1 MFIPSR
7 KAVKY
12 LGVCANTLRKWADD
26 GKIKYIRN
34 PAGQRLYDVS
44 SIEQSSPTCKSY
56 CYCRVSSH
64 KQKDEL
70 ERQKEFMRK
79 HYPNYEIISDIG
91 SGINFK
97 RKQFLWL
104 LEQTSIGNVKE
115 VVVAHR
121 DRLSRFG
128 FELIEWFFSKHNV
141 KLVVLDKCES
151 SPQQEIVTD
160 LLSIIT
166 VFSRRIH
173 GLRKYTN
180 TIKEDKSLSKQDTEE
195 NTI

>member
-12 LGVCANTLRKWADD
+12 LGVCANTLRKWADED
-26 GKIKYIRN
+26 KIKYIRN

-44 SIEQSSPTCKSY
+44 SIEQSSETCKSY

-64 KQKDEL
+64 KQKDDL

-151 SPQQEIVTD
+151 SPQTELVTD

-166 VFSRRIH
+166 VFSCRIH

>member
-44 SIEQSSPTCKSY
+44 SIEQSSETCKSY

-64 KQKDEL
+64 KQKDDL

-121 DRLSRFG
+121 DRLCRFG
-128 FELIEWFFSKHNV
+128 FELVEWFFSKYNV
-141 KLVVLDKCES
+141 KLVVLDDSKS
-151 SPQQEIVTD
+151 SPQTELVTD

-166 VFSRRIH
+166 VFSCRIH
-173 GLRKYTN
+173 GLRKYTK
-180 TIKEDKSLSKQDTEE
+180 TIKEDKILPNETTE
-195 NTI
+195 NSTV

>member
-1 MFIPSR
+1 MYIPSR
-7 KAVKY
+7 KAVRY
-12 LGVCANTLRKWADD
+12 LGVCANTLRRWADD
-26 GKIKYIRN
+26 GKIKYIRT
-34 PAGQRLYDVS
+34 PTGQRLYAVS
-44 SIEQSSPTCKSY
+44 SIEQSSETCKSY

-64 KQKDEL
+64 KQTDDL
-70 ERQKEFMRK
+70 ERQKSFMQEK
-79 HYPNYEIISDIG
+79 YPEHEILWDIG

-97 RKQFLWL
+97 RKKLLWL
-104 LEQTSIGNVKE
+104 LEQSTLGNVKE
-115 VVVAHR
+115 VVVAYR

-166 VFSRRIH
+166 TFSCRVH
-173 GLRKYTN
+173 GLRKYSDS
-180 TIKEDKSLSKQDTEE
+180 IKEDKSLPRQEAEE

>member
-7 KAVKY
+7 KAVKH

-44 SIEQSSPTCKSY
+44 SIEQSSSTCKSF

-64 KQKDEL
+64 KQKDDL
-70 ERQKEFMRK
+70 DRQQAFMRQQ
-79 HYPNYEIISDIG
+79 YPGHEIVADVG

-104 LEQTSIGNVKE
+104 LEQASLGNVKE

-121 DRLSRFG
+121 DRLCRFG
-128 FELIEWFFSKHNV
+128 FELIEWFFLKHNV
-141 KLVVLDKCES
+141 KLMVLDDSKS
-151 SPQQEIVTD
+151 SPQQELVAD

-166 VFSRRIH
+166 VFSCRVH
-173 GLRKYTN
+173 GLRKYSETL
-180 TIKEDKSLSKQDTEE
+180 KKDKVLSDEAAE
-195 NTI
+195 SNSV

>member
-1 MFIPSR
+1 
-7 KAVKY
+7 
-12 LGVCANTLRKWADD
+12 
-26 GKIKYIRN
+26 
-34 PAGQRLYDVS
+34 
-44 SIEQSSPTCKSY
+44 
-56 CYCRVSSH
+56 VSSH

-151 SPQQEIVTD
+151 SPQQELVTD

-166 VFSRRIH
+166 VFSCRIH

>member
-7 KAVKY
+7 KAVKH

-44 SIEQSSPTCKSY
+44 SIEQSSSTCKSY

-64 KQKDEL
+64 KQKDDL

-79 HYPNYEIISDIG
+79 QCPEHEIITDVG

-104 LEQTSIGNVKE
+104 LEQASLGNVKE

-128 FELIEWFFSKHNV
+128 FELIEWFFHKHNV
-141 KLVVLDKCES
+141 KLVVLDDSKS
-151 SPQQEIVTD
+151 SPQQELVTD

-166 VFSRRIH
+166 IFSCRIH

-180 TIKEDKSLSKQDTEE
+180 TIKEDKVLSNETAES
-195 NTI
+195 TSV

>member
-7 KAVKY
+7 KAVKH

-34 PAGQRLYDVS
+34 PAGQRLYDTT
-44 SIEQSSPTCKSY
+44 SIEQSSSTCKSY

-64 KQKDEL
+64 KQKDDL

-79 HYPNYEIISDIG
+79 HYQNHEIISDIG

-104 LEQTSIGNVKE
+104 LEQSTLGNVKE

-151 SPQQEIVTD
+151 SPQQELVTD

-166 VFSRRIH
+166 VFSCRIH

>member
-44 SIEQSSPTCKSY
+44 SVEQSSPTCKSY

-64 KQKDEL
+64 KQKDDL
-70 ERQKEFMRK
+70 VRQKEFMQEK
-79 HYPNYEIISDIG
+79 FPEHIIIADIA
-91 SGINFK
+91 SGLNFK
-97 RKQFLWL
+97 RKGLLFL
-104 LEQTSIGNVKE
+104 LEQSSLGNVKE

-121 DRLSRFG
+121 DRLCRFG
-128 FELIEWFFSKHNV
+128 FEFLEWFFNKHNV
-141 KLVVLDKCES
+141 RLMVLDNVKS
-151 SPQQEIVTD
+151 SPESELVTD
-160 LLSIIT
+160 ILSILT
-166 VFSRRIH
+166 VFSCRIH
-173 GLRKYTN
+173 GLRKYAKAV
-180 TIKEDKSLSKQDTEE
+180 KEDKILPNEDTE
-195 NTI
+195 NPAA

>member
-7 KAVKY
+7 KAVKH

-26 GKIKYIRN
+26 GKIRYIRN

-44 SIEQSSPTCKSY
+44 SIEQSSSTCKSY
-56 CYCRVSSH
+56 CYCRVSSN
-64 KQKDEL
+64 KQKDDL

-104 LEQTSIGNVKE
+104 LEQTSLGNVKE

-121 DRLSRFG
+121 DRLCRFG
-128 FELIEWFFSKHNV
+128 FELIEWFFTKHNV
-141 KLVVLDKCES
+141 KLMVLDDSKS
-151 SPQQEIVTD
+151 SPQQELVTD

-166 VFSRRIH
+166 VFSCRIH
-173 GLRKYTN
+173 GLRKYSETL
-180 TIKEDKSLSKQDTEE
+180 KKDKILSNETTE
-195 NTI
+195 NSSV

>member
-1 MFIPSR
+1 MYIPSR

-12 LGVCANTLRKWADD
+12 LGVCANTLRKWADE

-34 PAGQRLYDVS
+34 PAGQRLYDVK

-64 KQKDEL
+64 KQKDDL
-70 ERQKEFMRK
+70 ERQENFMRER
-79 HYPNYEIISDIG
+79 YPDHKVISDIG

-97 RKQFLWL
+97 RKKLLWL
-104 LEQTSIGNVKE
+104 LEQATLGAVKE

-128 FELIEWFFSKHNV
+128 FELIEWLFSNYNV
-141 KLVVLDKCES
+141 KLVVLNQSKS
-151 SPQQEIVTD
+151 SPQEELVTD

-166 VFSRRIH
+166 VFSCRVH
-173 GLRKYTN
+173 GLRKYSGK
-180 TIKEDKSLSKQDTEE
+180 IKEDKDLPKQESEKDS
-195 NTI
+195 I

>member
-12 LGVCANTLRKWADD
+12 LGVCANTLRNWADD

-44 SIEQSSPTCKSY
+44 SIEQSSSTCKSY

-64 KQKDEL
+64 KQKDDL

-79 HYPNYEIISDIG
+79 QYPYHEIIFDVG

-97 RKQFLWL
+97 RKHFLWL
-104 LEQTSIGNVKE
+104 LEQASLGNVKE

-121 DRLSRFG
+121 DRLCRFG
-128 FELIEWFFSKHNV
+128 FELIEWFFHKHNV
-141 KLVVLDKCES
+141 KLVVLDDSKS
-151 SPQQEIVTD
+151 SPQQELITD

-166 VFSRRIH
+166 VFSCRIH
-173 GLRKYTN
+173 GLRKYSE
-180 TIKEDKSLSKQDTEE
+180 TIKEDKVLSNETAE
-195 NTI
+195 NNSV

>member
-7 KAVKY
+7 KAVKH

-44 SIEQSSPTCKSY
+44 SIEQSSSTCKSF

-64 KQKDEL
+64 KQKDDL
-70 ERQKEFMRK
+70 DRQKEFMRK
-79 HYPNYEIISDIG
+79 QYPSHEIVFDIG

-104 LEQTSIGNVKE
+104 LEQASLGNVKE

-121 DRLSRFG
+121 DRLCRFG
-128 FELIEWFFSKHNV
+128 FELIEWFFLKHNV
-141 KLVVLDKCES
+141 KLMVLDDSTS
-151 SPQQEIVTD
+151 SPQQELVAD

-166 VFSRRIH
+166 AFSRRVH
-173 GLRKYTN
+173 GLRKYSETL
-180 TIKEDKSLSKQDTEE
+180 KKDKVLSDEAAE
-195 NTI
+195 SNSV

>member
-7 KAVKY
+7 KAVKH

-44 SIEQSSPTCKSY
+44 SIEQSSSTCKSF

-64 KQKDEL
+64 KQKDDL
-70 ERQKEFMRK
+70 ERQKAFMRQQ
-79 HYPNYEIISDIG
+79 YPHHEIVFDVG

-104 LEQTSIGNVKE
+104 LEQASLGNVKE

-121 DRLSRFG
+121 DRLCRFG
-128 FELIEWFFSKHNV
+128 FELIEWFFLKHNV
-141 KLVVLDKCES
+141 KLMVLDDSKS
-151 SPQQEIVTD
+151 SPQQELVAD

-166 VFSRRIH
+166 VFSCRVH
-173 GLRKYTN
+173 GLRKYSETL
-180 TIKEDKSLSKQDTEE
+180 KKDKVLSDEAAE
-195 NTI
+195 SNFV

>member
-12 LGVCANTLRKWADD
+12 LGVCANTLRKWADED
-26 GKIKYIRN
+26 KIKYIRN

-44 SIEQSSPTCKSY
+44 SIEQSSSTCKSY

-104 LEQTSIGNVKE
+104 LEQASLGNVKE

-121 DRLSRFG
+121 DRLCRFG
-128 FELIEWFFSKHNV
+128 FELVELFFSKHNV
-141 KLVVLDKCES
+141 KLMVLDDSKS
-151 SPQQEIVTD
+151 SPQTELVTD

-166 VFSRRIH
+166 VFSCRIH
-173 GLRKYTN
+173 GLRKYTK
-180 TIKEDKSLSKQDTEE
+180 TIKEDKILPNETTE
-195 NTI
+195 NNSV

>member
-7 KAVKY
+7 KAVKH

-34 PAGQRLYDVS
+34 PAGQRLYDIS
-44 SIEQSSPTCKSY
+44 SIEQSSSTCKSF

-64 KQKDEL
+64 KQKDDL

-79 HYPNYEIISDIG
+79 HYQNYEIVSDIG

-97 RKQFLWL
+97 RKHFLWL
-104 LEQTSIGNVKE
+104 LEQASLGNVKE

-121 DRLSRFG
+121 DRLCRFG
-128 FELIEWFFSKHNV
+128 FELVEWFFSKSNV
-141 KLVVLDKCES
+141 KLVVLDDSKS
-151 SPQQEIVTD
+151 SPQAELVTD

-166 VFSRRIH
+166 VFSCRIH
-173 GLRKYTN
+173 GLRKYTK
-180 TIKEDKSLSKQDTEE
+180 TIKEDKVLSNETTEE
-195 NTI
+195 IVV

>member
-7 KAVKY
+7 KAVKH

-44 SIEQSSPTCKSY
+44 SIEQSSSTCKSF

-64 KQKDEL
+64 KQKDDL

-79 HYPNYEIISDIG
+79 QYPSHEIVFDIG

-104 LEQTSIGNVKE
+104 LEQTSLGNVKE

-121 DRLSRFG
+121 DRLCRFG
-128 FELIEWFFSKHNV
+128 FELIEWFFLKHNV
-141 KLVVLDKCES
+141 KLMVLDDSTS
-151 SPQQEIVTD
+151 SPQQELVAD

-166 VFSRRIH
+166 AFSRRVH
-173 GLRKYTN
+173 GLRKYSETL
-180 TIKEDKSLSKQDTEE
+180 KKDKVLSDEAAGS
-195 NTI
+195 NFV